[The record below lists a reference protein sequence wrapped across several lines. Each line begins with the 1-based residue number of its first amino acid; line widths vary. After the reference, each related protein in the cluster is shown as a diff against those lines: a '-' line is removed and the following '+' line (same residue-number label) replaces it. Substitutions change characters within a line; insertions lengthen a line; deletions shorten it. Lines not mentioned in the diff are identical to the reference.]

1 MESYI
6 SLYLFTFYRNW
17 RQCCNRLR
25 VDLHHISFERLDFG
39 ETDVLDQFYNAD
51 VAVVDMSK
59 RRQQATLSYHIGV
72 RQHIGA
78 PETVVMLHDTDPQ
91 FVLSAK
97 VCTVILCINV
107 CIINSIALMHYV
119 YSYYV

>member
-1 MESYI
+1 M
-6 SLYLFTFYRNW
+6 
-17 RQCCNRLR
+17 
-25 VDLHHISFERLDFG
+25 DLHHISFERLDFG

-107 CIINSIALMHYV
+107 CIINSIALTHYV

>member
-1 MESYI
+1 MRPFVI
-6 SLYLFTFYRNW
+6 TVIAAW
-17 RQCCNRLR
+17 HWWQCCRVDKR
-25 VDLHHISFERLDFG
+25 VDLHKISFERLDFG

-59 RRQQATLSYHIGV
+59 RCQQATLSYHIGV

-78 PETVVMLHDTDPQ
+78 PETIVMLHDTDPQ

-97 VCTVILCINV
+97 VSSV
-107 CIINSIALMHYV
+107 CVLVLSVHV
-119 YSYYV
+119 W

>member
-1 MESYI
+1 MKWTTLLDSG
-6 SLYLFTFYRNW
+6 F
-17 RQCCNRLR
+17 R
-25 VDLHHISFERLDFG
+25 VDKQVDLQQISFERLDFG

-51 VAVVDMSK
+51 IAVVDMSK
-59 RRQQATLSYHIGV
+59 RCQQATLSYHIGV

-97 VCTVILCINV
+97 VSSIICVQILSV
-107 CIINSIALMHYV
+107 SGMKT
-119 YSYYV
+119 